1 MPNAL
6 QDKMD
11 IGKSMLD
18 CTKKELSKKN
28 CFKFQKSIAKIT

>member
-18 CTKKELSKKN
+18 CTKKELSKKKL
-28 CFKFQKSIAKIT
+28 F